1 MAAAKTKQ
9 DKGVD
14 QQLVHLVSHPVRVKA
29 LVVLV
34 ERTASPKE
42 ISFELREKLS
52 TVSHH
57 IRELLKMDLIELVKE
72 ERRRGAVE
80 HFYRAV
86 MRPIWSDE
94 EWSELSTEERQRFSA
109 WTMQL
114 ILTDVAEAM
123 SAGTFNARG
132 DTHTSRTPLYVDE
145 QGWKELGQIQNEAL
159 DAILQVQATSSE
171 RMVNGSDEGI
181 QASAAMLCI
190 EMPAPK
196 QRRSQ

>member
-1 MAAAKTKQ
+1 VAAKTKQ
-9 DKGVD
+9 NKGVD
-14 QQLVHLVSHPVRVKA
+14 DQLVHLVSHPVRVKA

-42 ISFELREKLS
+42 IAFELREKLS

-57 IRELLKMDLIELVKE
+57 IRELLKMELIELVKE

-94 EWSELSTEERQRFSA
+94 EWGELSLEERQRFSA

-114 ILTDVAEAM
+114 ILTDAAEAL

-145 QGWKELGQIQNEAL
+145 QGWKELGEIQNEAL
-159 DAILQVQATSSE
+159 DAILQVQAASAE
-171 RMVNGSDEGI
+171 RMVNGSEDGI
-181 QASAAMLCI
+181 HASASMLCI
-190 EMPAPK
+190 EMPTPRRK
-196 QRRSQ
+196 QPT

>member
-1 MAAAKTKQ
+1 MTTKTKS
-9 DKGVD
+9 DKGID

-42 ISFELREKLS
+42 ISIELREKLS

-80 HFYRAV
+80 HYYRAV

-94 EWSELSTEERQRFSA
+94 EWSELSLEERQRFSA

-114 ILTDVAEAM
+114 ILADAAEALD
-123 SAGTFNARG
+123 AGTFNARG

-145 QGWKELGQIQNEAL
+145 QGWRELGQIQNEAL
-159 DAILQVQATSSE
+159 EAILQVQAASAE
-171 RMVNGSDEGI
+171 RMVNENGEGI
-181 QASAAMLCI
+181 RASASMLCI
-190 EMPAPK
+190 EMPDPN
-196 QRRSQ
+196 S